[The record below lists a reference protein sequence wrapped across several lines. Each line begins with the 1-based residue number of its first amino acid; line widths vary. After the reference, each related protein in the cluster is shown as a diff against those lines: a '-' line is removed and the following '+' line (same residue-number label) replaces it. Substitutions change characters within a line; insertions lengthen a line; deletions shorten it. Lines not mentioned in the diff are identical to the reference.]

1 MGFSNSRLS
10 PLQRRVLEAFRDVEG
25 VWLTGGAALGGFHL
39 GHRGS
44 KDLDFFTAQG
54 EQLDE
59 LGSRLRQWCAEEN
72 VQLVAV
78 QTFPG
83 FRRVRV
89 WTDDDETLVDLVHET
104 ATQIVP
110 LADKPVVDG
119 IRVDPL
125 LEIRANKIA
134 ALLGRAETKD
144 LLDLYFLQQNGLDPV
159 DGIVDAQEKDGG
171 LDTATLAWVL
181 SSMHL
186 DLEGLT
192 LHVSLALP
200 DLERFRSEFVASL
213 QKLSWPSSEGDQ

>member
-1 MGFSNSRLS
+1 LGFSTRLS

-25 VWLTGGAALGGFHL
+25 VWLSGGAALGGFHL

-44 KDLDFFTAQG
+44 KDLGLFAA
-54 EQLDE
+54 EEEKLEE
-59 LGSRLRQWCAEEN
+59 LGNRLKQWCAAEN
-72 VQLVAV
+72 VRLEAV

-89 WTDDDETLVDLVHET
+89 WTEDEETLVDLVHET
-104 ATQIVP
+104 ARQIVP
-110 LADKPVVDG
+110 LADKPVVEG

-144 LLDLYFLQQNGLDPV
+144 LLDLYVLQQHGLDPL
-159 DGIVDAQEKDGG
+159 DGMVDAQQKDSG
-171 LDTATLAWVL
+171 LDSATLAWVL

-186 DLEGLT
+186 DLEGLL
-192 LHVSLALP
+192 LHLAVGLP
-200 DLERFRSEFVASL
+200 ELERFRDQLVATL
-213 QKLSWPSSEGDQ
+213 QKMSWPEEDR